1 MNRFWRGMMTVAVIG
16 GVALLAV
23 VAGVWFVKRKLG
35 ALGQH
40 LPGAME
46 RWEEEIKNL
55 EKPKG

>member
-1 MNRFWRGMMTVAVIG
+1 MTTIAVIAG
-16 GVALLAV
+16 AAFLLLV
-23 VAGVWFVKRKLG
+23 VGLWFLKRKL
-35 ALGQH
+35 AAMGQH